1 MTDEVLK
8 TREIPV
14 EEQNNINDRILDEDP
29 VKMKFYENL
38 RKKAKSWTN
47 EKTGKLGGKLGEY
60 LFMLPDFFIL
70 VCRLAVD
77 KRVSTKHKLF
87 VSGIIAYLV
96 MPLDIIPDFIPVI
109 GYVDDLVL
117 AVLGLNLILNEIDEK
132 VLKDNWSGEGDVLHQ
147 MQNITAAAEKF
158 LDKNLISRIR
168 SWLRKI

>member
-147 MQNITAAAEKF
+147 MQKITAAAEKF